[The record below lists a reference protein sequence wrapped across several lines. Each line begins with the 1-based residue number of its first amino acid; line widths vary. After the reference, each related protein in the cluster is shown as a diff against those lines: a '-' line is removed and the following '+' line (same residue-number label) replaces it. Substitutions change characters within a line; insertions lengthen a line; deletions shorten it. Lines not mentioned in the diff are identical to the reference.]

1 MSNRK
6 LSIRDREESLLGRW
20 QSCAP
25 GEPLSI
31 GWLSFSALSGALGS
45 TYFYAS
51 DLPFLAAL
59 FLTAC
64 LLVSIILAALLL
76 GSGRTSLSLMAIA
89 FVLTAL
95 FAVIRQADLRQEE
108 LDFLLGRP
116 VSVQGHLV
124 KLAGRAVLA
133 QARFVDYPF
142 SQIAAKI
149 ELPVSHDKESFVDR
163 EDFVTL
169 SGIWQRV
176 HFQSE
181 ARLCQSNSSGIYWRL
196 AGARALDWPGDGQ
209 DKLQKD
215 NLFAPFFSR
224 FNLFLEKLRR
234 DMADVHGEA
243 LGKIN
248 GGLLAS
254 MVLGDRAIAV
264 DHDLKLSFKKA
275 GLAHLL
281 AASGMNLTIILAGV
295 YFFCRQ
301 FGQRDQRSTSKTLEN
316 FVSVVSVVCF
326 SLLAGPS
333 PSVMRAMVM
342 CLLVLICRFLFY
354 RVTAHG
360 ALSMALLLSIMLD
373 PFSVFDIGL
382 ELSYAATF
390 GVLTFVP
397 YLDELFA
404 FPLLARWLPA
414 IVRKLIAVVLSAQ
427 IAVLPLQLFYFAQFS
442 TVFLIAN
449 AIAEP
454 LVAPITIIGF
464 ISSLL
469 VCPVSLCPI
478 SLVPAIAPLLNLC
491 RLLDVLAWP
500 LVQLLVYLVRWL
512 STMPLSTLVVAK
524 PPLSIL
530 VTLYL
535 LYLAIAAL
543 TQRRVLHQSFSAF
556 LLLFFSFLLLFFSQ
570 MFAPS
575 LEFLGSGAGF
585 VLRRAGQMA
594 WVSGQGDY
602 PVQRYLENISEPV
615 TKLPFAQEQKILLPA
630 DKLCVFAKPGVE
642 RGWRLEFYEQENKE
656 NQEAGLSIERGT
668 VRGAITLARWF
679 PYLPLDL
686 PLRPTLRVHSS
697 RVGPATRVSIGL

>member
-1 MSNRK
+1 MSNRN
-6 LSIRDREESLLGRW
+6 LSIRDREESLLGRS
-20 QSCAP
+20 QSCAQ

-31 GWLSFSALSGALGS
+31 GWLSFSALSGVLGS

-51 DLPFLAAL
+51 DLPFFAAL

-76 GSGRTSLSLMAIA
+76 GSGRTSLSLIAVA

-95 FAVIRQADLRQEE
+95 FAVMRQADLRQEE
-108 LDFLLGRP
+108 LDFLLGRS

-124 KLAGRAVLA
+124 KLAGRAVLT
-133 QARFVDYPF
+133 QAKFVDYPF

-149 ELPVSHDKESFVDR
+149 ELPVSQGRESFVEKD
-163 EDFVTL
+163 DFVTL

-176 HFQSE
+176 HFQTDTP
-181 ARLCQSNSSGIYWRL
+181 NGSGIYWRL
-196 AGARALDWPGDGQ
+196 AGARALHWPADSQ
-209 DKLQKD
+209 DKLQKH
-215 NLFAPFFSR
+215 NLFTPFFSR
-224 FNLFLEKLRR
+224 FNLSLEKLRK

-295 YFFCRQ
+295 YFFCRH
-301 FGQRDQRSTSKTLEN
+301 FCQRDQISTSKTLEN

-342 CLLVLICRFLFY
+342 CLLVLMCRFLFY

-397 YLDELFA
+397 YLDALFA
-404 FPLLARWLPA
+404 FPLLSRFLPA
-414 IVRKLIAVVLSAQ
+414 LVRKLIAVVLSAQ

-469 VCPVSLCPI
+469 VCPVSLCPL
-478 SLVPAIAPLLNLC
+478 SLGQAMDPLLNLC

-512 STMPLSTLVVAK
+512 STLPLSTIVVAR
-524 PPLSIL
+524 PHLAIL

-543 TQRRVLHQSFSAF
+543 TQRRVLYQSFSAF
-556 LLLFFSFLLLFFSQ
+556 LLLFFTFLLLFFSQ

-575 LEFLGSGAGF
+575 LEFLGSGGGF
-585 VLRRAGQMA
+585 VLRRAGEMA

-615 TKLPFAQEQKILLPA
+615 TKLPLAPEHKILLPA
-630 DKLCVFAKPGVE
+630 DQLCVFARSRASASAQ
-642 RGWRLEFYEQENKE
+642 RGWRLDFYEQEKGNNE
-656 NQEAGLSIERGT
+656 EACLSIERGT
-668 VRGAITLARWF
+668 ARGAVSLARWF

-686 PLRPTLRVHSS
+686 PLRPTLRAHSS
-697 RVGPATRVSIGL
+697 RVGGAARVSIGL

>member
-1 MSNRK
+1 MSNRN
-6 LSIRDREESLLGRW
+6 LSIRDREESLLGRS
-20 QSCAP
+20 QSCAQ

-31 GWLSFSALSGALGS
+31 GWLSFSALSGVLGS

-51 DLPFLAAL
+51 DLPFFAAL

-64 LLVSIILAALLL
+64 LLVSILLAAILL
-76 GSGRTSLSLMAIA
+76 GSGRTSLLLIAIA
-89 FVLTAL
+89 FVLAAL
-95 FAVIRQADLRQEE
+95 FAVMRQSDLRQED

-116 VSVQGHLV
+116 VSVQGRLS
-124 KLAGRAVLA
+124 KLAGRAVLT

-149 ELPVSHDKESFVDR
+149 ELPVSQGRESFLEKD
-163 EDFVTL
+163 DFVTL

-176 HFQSE
+176 HFQTDTP
-181 ARLCQSNSSGIYWRL
+181 NGSGIYWRL
-196 AGARALDWPGDGQ
+196 AGARVLDWADVGQ
-209 DKLQKD
+209 DKLSKD
-215 NLFAPFFSR
+215 HLFAPFFSKLNSTL
-224 FNLFLEKLRR
+224 NLSLEKLRK

-243 LGKIN
+243 LGKVN

-301 FGQRDQRSTSKTLEN
+301 FCERDQRNSSKALEN

-342 CLLVLICRFLFY
+342 CLLVLMCRFLFY

-360 ALSMALLLSIMLD
+360 ALSVALLLSILLD

-397 YLDELFA
+397 YLDTLFS
-404 FPLLARWLPA
+404 FPLFSRFLPTL
-414 IVRKLIAVVLSAQ
+414 VRKLMAVVLSAQ

-442 TVFLIAN
+442 TVFLVAN

-469 VCPVSLCPI
+469 VCPVSLC
-478 SLVPAIAPLLNLC
+478 PAIAPLLNLC

-512 STMPLSTLVVAK
+512 SALPLSTIVVAK
-524 PPLSIL
+524 PPLAIL

-543 TQRRVLHQSFSAF
+543 TQRRVLYQSFSAF
-556 LLLFFSFLLLFFSQ
+556 LLLFFSTLLLFFSQ

-575 LEFLGSGAGF
+575 LEFLGSGTGF
-585 VLRRAGQMA
+585 VLRRAGEMV
-594 WVSGQGDY
+594 WVSGPGDY

-615 TKLPFAQEQKILLPA
+615 TKLPFAPEHKILLPA
-630 DKLCVFAKPGVE
+630 DQLCVFA
-642 RGWRLEFYEQENKE
+642 RSRASASAQWGWRLDFYEQEKGNNE
-656 NQEAGLSIERGT
+656 EACLSIERGT
-668 VRGAITLARWF
+668 ARGAISLARWF

-686 PLRPTLRVHSS
+686 PLRPTLRAHSS
-697 RVGPATRVSIGL
+697 RVGGATRVSIGL